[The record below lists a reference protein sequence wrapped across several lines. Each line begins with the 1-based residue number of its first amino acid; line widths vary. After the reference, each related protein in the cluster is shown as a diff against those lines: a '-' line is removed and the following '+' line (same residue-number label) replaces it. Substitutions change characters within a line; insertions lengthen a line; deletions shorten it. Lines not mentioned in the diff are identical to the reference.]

1 MSGMVG
7 EMTEAIVKVSVI
19 VPIYNVEKY
28 LRKCLDGILSQ
39 TLKDIEV
46 VAVDDGSTDSS
57 PSILREYAKKDGRI
71 QVVSRQNGGAGAARN
86 TGLALA
92 RGKYLFFHDP
102 DDFSAP
108 QMLERLVANAERYNS
123 DVVVAGRMLYDNA
136 AASVIK
142 TVHLPKHVVS
152 ARQPFDYRDVADRF
166 FASFGFAPWNKL
178 FRRDFI
184 EKAGLRFQE
193 IPRTNDM
200 YFVNVA
206 LAAACR
212 ISALDE
218 ALYYYRM
225 NVKSSLQANN
235 DKSPL
240 MFFESWNAIRM
251 KLSEQG
257 VLKSVYGSYAFA
269 ALASS
274 LQNLLSLKSEYNFRL
289 VYDRLRR
296 EIFPTLFGRRLT
308 SAEVPNA
315 DWFEQYNI
323 LMDNENPVLFMMARN
338 RFDQKVQQ
346 NLNKTITRL
355 ESESAKRAELA
366 AKPARER
373 AARAES
379 SARVAQKKI
388 DTLVGEI
395 SRLRNS
401 ESYRVGM
408 FVTWPAR
415 KAWGGVKCLRENG
428 VKYTVKH
435 AVGKVLRL
443 FRLFGS
449 KCRW

>member
-1 MSGMVG
+1 MSF
-7 EMTEAIVKVSVI
+7 
-19 VPIYNVEKY
+19 P
-28 LRKCLDGILSQ
+28 
-39 TLKDIEV
+39 
-46 VAVDDGSTDSS
+46 
-57 PSILREYAKKDGRI
+57 
-71 QVVSRQNGGAGAARN
+71 
-86 TGLALA
+86 
-92 RGKYLFFHDP
+92 
-102 DDFSAP
+102 
-108 QMLERLVANAERYNS
+108 
-123 DVVVAGRMLYDNA
+123 
-136 AASVIK
+136 
-142 TVHLPKHVVS
+142 
-152 ARQPFDYRDVADRF
+152 ARQPFDYRDVAARF

-206 LAAACR
+206 LAAARR

-323 LMDNENPVLFMMARN
+323 LMDNENPVLFMMARH
-338 RFDQKVQQ
+338 RFDLKVQQ

-355 ESESAKRAELA
+355 ESEAAKRAELA

-373 AARAES
+373 AAKAES
-379 SARVAQKKI
+379 AARAAQKKI
-388 DTLVGEI
+388 DALRREI

-415 KAWGGVKCLRENG
+415 KAWGAIGKLLR
-428 VKYTVKH
+428 H
-435 AVGKVLRL
+435 
-443 FRLFGS
+443 FGS
-449 KCRW
+449 WRKRIFRDKGILAQKEQKML

>member
-1 MSGMVG
+1 MSARKIYTMSQ
-7 EMTEAIVKVSVI
+7 VSVV
-19 VPIYNVEKY
+19 VPVYNVEKY

-46 VAVDDGSTDSS
+46 IVVDDGSTDSS
-57 PSILREYAKKDGRI
+57 LSILREYEKKDGRV

-86 TGLALA
+86 TGLELA
-92 RGKYLFFHDP
+92 KGRYLFFHDP
-102 DDFSAP
+102 DDFSSP

-123 DVVVAGRMLYDNA
+123 DVVVAGRKLYDNVT
-136 AASVIK
+136 ASVIK
-142 TVHLPKHVVS
+142 EVHLPKHVIS

-184 EKAGLRFQE
+184 ADAGLRFQE

-206 LAAACR
+206 LVSARR

-235 DKSPL
+235 DKTPL
-240 MFFESWNAIRM
+240 MFFKSWNAIRM
-251 KLSEQG
+251 KLVEQNI
-257 VLKSVYGSYAFA
+257 LESVYRSYAFA
-269 ALASS
+269 ALTSS
-274 LQNLLSLKSEYNFRL
+274 IQNLLSLRSEYNFRL

-308 SAEVPNA
+308 SVEVPNA

-323 LMDNENPVLFMMARN
+323 LMDNESPVLFMMARN

-346 NLNKTITRL
+346 NLNKTIAQNETETAKL
-355 ESESAKRAELA
+355 VKRAKENAL
-366 AKPARER
+366 ER

-379 SARVAQKKI
+379 SLRAAHKTI
-388 DTLVGEI
+388 DLLGSEM
-395 SRLRNS
+395 SQLRNS

-408 FVTWPAR
+408 VVTWPAR
-415 KAWGGVKCLRENG
+415 KVWGGVKCLRENG
-428 VKYTVKH
+428 FGYTMKH
-435 AVGKVLRL
+435 AAGKALRM
-443 FRLFGS
+443 FGLKS
-449 KCRW
+449 KW